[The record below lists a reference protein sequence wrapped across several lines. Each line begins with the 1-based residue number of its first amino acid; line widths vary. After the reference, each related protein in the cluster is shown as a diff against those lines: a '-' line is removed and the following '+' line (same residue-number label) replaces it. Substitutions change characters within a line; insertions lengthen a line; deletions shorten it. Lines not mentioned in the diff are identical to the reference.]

1 MQSAHSYRTTPQVP
15 IHSGFGPH
23 TTAREALRGQDLLG
37 KTALVTGGYSG
48 IGLETTR
55 ALAEAGAT
63 VIVPAR
69 TPAKARA
76 ALGGMPRVELEEMDL
91 IDPASVD
98 ACAQRFLHSGRALH
112 MLINNA
118 GIMAAPLVRDARG
131 YESQFATNHLGHF
144 QLTLRLWPALQRAGR
159 AGGARVVSLSSS
171 SMRFGAVDFDDPHYQ
186 RRPYDRWNAYGQS
199 KTANALFAVALD
211 KCGHRDGI
219 RAFAVHPGGINTDLA
234 RYMSED
240 EKRAYTGPLKTPEQ
254 GAATSVW
261 CATSPQL
268 DGKGGVYCVDC
279 DIAEVIDG
287 EALEGLYQV
296 FNGVIP
302 WAIDPDSAERLWQLS
317 EEMTGVQFSN

>member
-1 MQSAHSYRTTPQVP
+1 MQRDHSYRTTPQAP
-15 IHSGFGPH
+15 IHSGFGPN
-23 TTAREALRGQDLLG
+23 TTARDVLRGHELMG
-37 KTALVTGGYSG
+37 KAALVTGGYSG

-69 TPAKARA
+69 TPDKARA
-76 ALGGMPRVELEEMDL
+76 AMGGMPRVELEEMDL
-91 IDPASVD
+91 LDPASVD
-98 ACAQRFLHSGRALH
+98 ACAHRVLHSGRALH
-112 MLINNA
+112 ILINNA

-144 QLTLRLWPALQRAGR
+144 QLTLRLWPALQCAGR

-171 SMRFGAVDFDDPHYQ
+171 GMRFGAVDFDDPHYQ

-199 KTANALFAVALD
+199 KTATALFAVALD
-211 KCGHRDGI
+211 KRGHGDGI
-219 RAFAVHPGGINTDLA
+219 RAFAVHPGGIHTDLS

-240 EKRAYTGPLKTPEQ
+240 EKRAYAGPLKTPEQ

-261 CATSPQL
+261 CATSSQL

-279 DIAEVIDG
+279 DIAEVIER
-287 EALEGLYQV
+287 EALEGLHQNL
-296 FNGVIP
+296 NGVIP
-302 WAIDPDSAERLWQLS
+302 WAIDPDSAERLWKLS
-317 EEMTGVQFSN
+317 KEMTGVQFSH